1 MLEGT
6 YVRFVHDGG
15 VHVVVMLIELL
26 IGYITPNSRSCGST
40 GVGLG

>member
-6 YVRFVHDGG
+6 YVPLVPDGG

-26 IGYITPNSRSCGST
+26 IECITPGSGSCGST
-40 GVGLG
+40 GVRLG